1 LIRSGRLQTLV
12 IYAIAAVIYVA
23 IGVTFTDFMFSLV
36 VAIVYLL
43 VAVWL
48 VPAGIRRLVRLARNS

>member
-1 LIRSGRLQTLV
+1 MPSGRLRTLV
-12 IYAIAAVIYVA
+12 IYGIAAVIYIA
-23 IGVTFTDFMFSLV
+23 IGVAFTDFMFSLV

-48 VPAGIRRLVRLARNS
+48 VPEGIRRLVRLARDS

>member
-1 LIRSGRLQTLV
+1 LIRSGRPQTLV
-12 IYAIAAVIYVA
+12 IYGIAAIVYVA

-43 VAVWL
+43 LAVWL
-48 VPAGIRRLVRLARNS
+48 VPAGIRRLLAR

>member
-1 LIRSGRLQTLV
+1 LIRSGRPQTLV
-12 IYAIAAVIYVA
+12 IYGIAALVY
-23 IGVTFTDFMFSLV
+23 IGISIAFTDFMFSLV

-48 VPAGIRRLVRLARNS
+48 VPAGIRRLLSR

>member
-1 LIRSGRLQTLV
+1 MIRSGRPQTLV
-12 IYAIAAVIYVA
+12 IYGIAAIVYVA
-23 IGVTFTDFMFSLV
+23 IGVTYVDFMFSLV

-48 VPAGIRRLVRLARNS
+48 VPAGIRRLRSR

>member
-1 LIRSGRLQTLV
+1 M
-12 IYAIAAVIYVA
+12 IYAIAAVVYVA
-23 IGVTFTDFMFSLV
+23 IGVAFTDFMFSIV

-48 VPAGIRRLVRLARNS
+48 IPEGIRRFVRLARNS

>member
-1 LIRSGRLQTLV
+1 MIRSGRLQTLL
-12 IYAIAAVIYVA
+12 IYGIAAVVYIA
-23 IGVTFTDFMFSLV
+23 IGVAYVDFMFSLV

-48 VPAGIRRLVRLARNS
+48 IPAGIRRLRSR

>member
-1 LIRSGRLQTLV
+1 MIRSGRPQTLV
-12 IYAIAAVIYVA
+12 IYGIAAIVYVA

-43 VAVWL
+43 IAVWL
-48 VPAGIRRLVRLARNS
+48 IPAGIRRLLSR